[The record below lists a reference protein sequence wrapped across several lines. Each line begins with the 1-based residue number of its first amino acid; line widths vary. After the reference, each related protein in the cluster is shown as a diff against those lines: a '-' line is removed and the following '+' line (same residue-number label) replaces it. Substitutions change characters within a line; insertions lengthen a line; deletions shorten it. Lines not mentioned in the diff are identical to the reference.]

1 MWAPEAEKEKEE
13 VNANGEKGEDRR
25 QEPVEDCEWL
35 ATTGKSDEQKPSF
48 ADILKKKKNFTED
61 TASAAEDIETR
72 GGEVKKPEDEQK
84 AGPSAEAE
92 GNPKT
97 KTEPGEA
104 EPKAEAKVDLES
116 ETEKAAKNTKEGE
129 MEKKKEEEGEAASKE
144 VKPIKEKEKRKE
156 KKQDTGDLGRKGFEA
171 NKEEEKK
178 HVVETKTQPGVEA
191 GAGAEAEAK
200 ADPETLTEKEAD
212 NTKEGEKEKKKEEE
226 SASKEDNPVREQ
238 DKKKVVENKKSE
250 WTRVAKK
257 VKPER
262 RKEPKTSRV
271 AVKQVAVTREGSRKM
286 VDAVPKKEEK
296 MDNKPRRRRVV
307 NWKPQV
313 CYTRHMKLS
322 EWLMLKGDTWTA
334 WDYICSQ
341 DEMSPGPKLVKV
353 DQRGRTEWFIE
364 LQAMGPSDPTIN
376 ELVGKNKEDQRPGN
390 YDDDDEAGQEKKR
403 VALTKVKE
411 VIIMLMRIW
420 KLWNVGM

>member
-1 MWAPEAEKEKEE
+1 M
-13 VNANGEKGEDRR
+13 
-25 QEPVEDCEWL
+25 

-48 ADILKKKKNFTED
+48 ADILKKKKNLTEN
-61 TASAAEDIETR
+61 TASAAEDIETKD
-72 GGEVKKPEDEQK
+72 GAVKKPEDEQK

-104 EPKAEAKVDLES
+104 GPKAEAKVDLES
-116 ETEKAAKNTKEGE
+116 ETEKAAKNTKEGKMGE
-129 MEKKKEEEGEAASKE
+129 KKEEEGEATSKE
-144 VKPIKEKEKRKE
+144 VKPMKEEEKRKE
-156 KKQDTGDLGRKGFEA
+156 KKQDTGDLGKKGFEA

-341 DEMSPGPKLVKV
+341 DEMSPGPKLVEV
-353 DQRGRTEWFIE
+353 DQRGRSEWFIE

-376 ELVGKNKEDQRPGN
+376 EPVWKNKEDSRPEPGPGN
-390 YDDDDEAGQEKKR
+390 NDKDDDDEE
-403 VALTKVKE
+403 ALTKVKE